1 MKHHALRGFVLLGF
15 VLAAHPASAQ
25 DSAPHSSDAAK
36 PGTDKPDATKPD
48 GTKPAGAPAKAGALS
63 FSKHDNSAPINVSS
77 DNFIGNFMTKEGT
90 YIGNVIVIQADDK
103 LRADNVKV
111 VMLNGDPNK
120 FYADGKVVFESPT
133 EVATGDHGIY
143 DVNPPRTLTM
153 TGNVIL
159 TKQKDVMRGTFLVVN
174 LVTGDSH
181 LTAHGMPGG
190 RVQSLFIPKPH
201 PAGANSSQ
209 TPQK

>member
-1 MKHHALRGFVLLGF
+1 MKRHALALVMLMLAGGP
-15 VLAAHPASAQ
+15 VLAQ
-25 DSAPHSSDAAK
+25 DGVKHDATAAK
-36 PGTDKPDATKPD
+36 PGTDEPDRSAAKPTGLA
-48 GTKPAGAPAKAGALS
+48 A
-63 FSKHDNSAPINVSS
+63 SKHDNSAPINVTS
-77 DNFIGNFMTKEGT
+77 DNFVGNFMTKEGT
-90 YIGNVIVIQADDK
+90 YVGNVVVIQAEDRLK
-103 LRADNVKV
+103 ADQVKI

-120 FYADGKVVFESPT
+120 FYADGKVVFTSPT

-153 TGNVIL
+153 SGNVVL

-201 PAGANSSQ
+201 PTAGKPPQS
-209 TPQK
+209 PQK

>member
-1 MKHHALRGFVLLGF
+1 MKNRAMRGFALLGF
-15 VLAAHPASAQ
+15 VLAAHPVSAQ
-25 DSAPHSSDAAK
+25 DAATRSSDIVKANTNERDAAK
-36 PGTDKPDATKPD
+36 PDDAKSGGT
-48 GTKPAGAPAKAGALS
+48 PARAGALGL
-63 FSKHDNSAPINVSS
+63 SKHDNSAPINVSS
-77 DNFIGNFMTKEGT
+77 DNFVGNFMTKEGT
-90 YIGNVIVIQADDK
+90 YVGNVIVIQADDRLK
-103 LRADNVKV
+103 ADTVKV

-159 TKQKDVMRGTFLVVN
+159 TKQKDVMRGSFLTVN

-181 LTAHGMPGG
+181 LTAHGMAGG

-201 PAGANSSQ
+201 PATGNPTQS
-209 TPQK
+209 PQK